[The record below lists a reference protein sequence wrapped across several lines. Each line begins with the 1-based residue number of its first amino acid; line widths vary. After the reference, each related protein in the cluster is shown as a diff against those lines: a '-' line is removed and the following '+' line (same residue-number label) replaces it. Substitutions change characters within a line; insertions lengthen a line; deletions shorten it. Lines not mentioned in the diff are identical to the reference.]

1 IDFGMNLQEAG
12 DAARWR
18 HSGSTQPTGGADEY
32 LRDGG
37 TLSLESGYN
46 WETIRGLMMRGH
58 DVEYDVGGYGGYQA
72 IMYDAEHGVYLGAA
86 ESRKDGHAA
95 GY

>member
-1 IDFGMNLQEAG
+1 MNLQEAG

-18 HSGSTQPTGGADEY
+18 HTGSVQPTDGTGQY
-32 LRDGG
+32 LEDGG
-37 TLSLESGYN
+37 TLHLESGYP
-46 WETIRGLMMRGH
+46 WSLVRALMMRGH
-58 DVEYDVGGYGGYQA
+58 DVAYDVGIYGGYQA
-72 IMYDAEHGVYLGAA
+72 IRYDAEQEVYFGAS